1 MANVLHISPSGS
13 DTWSGNLPETN
24 AEGTDGPLATL
35 EAARDLLR
43 RTPNP
48 EGATVYLRGG
58 VYHRTQS
65 FVLEAQDSGTPE
77 APVGYRAWP
86 GECPRL
92 LGGCL
97 LDHFVPVQD
106 PAVLQR
112 LAPTA
117 RGQVLQCNLSALVH
131 LEGLSSRGFG
141 RPTTP
146 SHPELF
152 FADQRMELARWPNGG
167 FAQIKA
173 AAAFHQEGDG
183 HGGELGLIEAGFYY
197 EGDRPTRWQHQQ
209 DVWLHGYWAWDWAN
223 TYEQFESFDPA
234 TGLIRTHPPHGI
246 YGIKAGQ
253 RFYFLNI
260 LEELDQPG
268 EYYVD
273 REQGLLYFWPPAPL
287 STGETALSLLATPL
301 IDLRDASHLRLEDLS
316 LEYSRGTGL
325 RIEGGRDV
333 QVNGCTLRHLGNFG
347 AVIEEGHHHHISSCD
362 LYSLGDGGIRLS
374 GGNRQTL
381 EPGGHLVLNN
391 HIHHLGQW
399 SRCYQ
404 PGVLLGGV
412 GHRIAHN
419 LIHDGPHCAIL
430 LNGNEH
436 LIEFNHIHH
445 VCQETGDVGAF
456 YMGRDWTEGGVVV
469 RHNLFHHTQ
478 GYGMGS
484 MAVYLDDC
492 ASGAL
497 VYGNVFY
504 QCTRAAFVGGGRN
517 NRIDNNIFIE
527 CKPAVMIDGRGLDP
541 RPVWQDMVNKTMKE
555 RLAAMHH
562 HEPPYSLRYPDLKHL
577 DRYYQEGAGTGV
589 PPEGNLVVR
598 NISVGGEWLK
608 VHWHAKPEWV
618 AVQNNLV
625 DEDPHFV
632 DAEALDFRLREDAP
646 AYELGFKPIPM
657 EQIGLYLDQWRT
669 ALPDEN
675 ALRPD

>member
-1 MANVLHISPSGS
+1 MSIELHVSPSGS
-13 DTWSGNLPETN
+13 DRWSGSLPQAN
-24 AEGTDGPLATL
+24 AAGTDGPLASL
-35 EAARDLLR
+35 EAARDQLR
-43 RTPNP
+43 RTPHP
-48 EGATVYLRGG
+48 AGATVWLRGG
-58 VYHRTQS
+58 IYRRLQS
-65 FVLEAQDSGTPE
+65 LVLEAQDGGTPE
-77 APVGYRAWP
+77 APVRYRAWP
-86 GECPRL
+86 GEQARL
-92 LGGCL
+92 LGGVL
-97 LDHFVPVQD
+97 LGDFRPVQD
-106 PAVLQR
+106 PAVLAR
-112 LAPTA
+112 LAPET
-117 RGQVLQCNLSALVH
+117 RGQVLESDLSAFGPLA
-131 LEGLSSRGFG
+131 GLSSRGFS
-141 RPTTP
+141 RPTSP

-152 FADQRMELARWPNGG
+152 FADQRMELARWPNEG

-183 HGGELGLIEAGFYY
+183 HGGELGIIEAGFYY
-197 EGDRPTRWQHQQ
+197 EGDRPTRWQHLR

-223 TYEQFESFDPA
+223 TYEELDSFDPA
-234 TGLIRTHPPHGI
+234 TGLIHTRPPHGI

-260 LEELDQPG
+260 FEELDQPG

-273 REQGLLYFWPPAPL
+273 RERGMLYFWPPAEL
-287 STGETALSLLATPL
+287 GAGEAALSLLADPL
-301 IDLRDASHLRLEDLS
+301 LHLQGASHLRFEGLS
-316 LEYSRGTGL
+316 LEYSRGLGVK
-325 RIEGGRDV
+325 IEGGSEVRV
-333 QVNGCTLRHLGNFG
+333 SGCILRHLGNFG
-347 AVIEEGHHHHISSCD
+347 AVIEEGHHHTISSCE

-374 GGNRQTL
+374 GGDRQTL
-381 EPGGHLVLNN
+381 EPGGHLVHNN

-412 GHRIAHN
+412 GHRITHN

-436 LIEFNHIHH
+436 LIEGNHIHH

-456 YMGRDWTEGGVVV
+456 YMGRDYTEAGNVI

-517 NRIDNNIFIE
+517 NRIENNIFIE

-541 RPVWQDMVNKTMKE
+541 RQVWQDMVNKTMRE
-555 RLAAMHH
+555 RLEAMHH
-562 HEPPYSLRYPDLKHL
+562 HQPPYSVRYPELRHL
-577 DRYYQEGAGTGV
+577 DRYYQENAGTGI
-589 PPEGNLVVR
+589 PPEGNLVAR
-598 NISVGGEWLK
+598 NISVGGEWLV

-618 AVQNNLV
+618 AVQNNIV
-625 DEDPHFV
+625 DEEAGFV
-632 DAEALDFRLREDAP
+632 DAAALDFRLREDSP
-646 AYELGFKPIPM
+646 AYELGFKPIPW
-657 EQIGLYLDQWRT
+657 EEIGLQLDEWRKE
-669 ALPDEN
+669 LPQEN
-675 ALRPD
+675 AIRA